1 MAPVI
6 QHRSA
11 ITAERS
17 IMSASFRST
26 RTFACLV
33 SAALLPLGAAF
44 AKDQILANGHIF
56 TANAEQPYAE
66 AVSIRDGKIV
76 AVGNRRDVAASVSP
90 DAQVTDLGGKTM
102 LPGLIDSHIH
112 AVFGGIGLLSAD
124 AKNDLAN
131 VDALEK
137 FVAEARS
144 SGRGMSGDVLY
155 VSGVPLGMWSQNAAL
170 NERFNNGAYKN
181 QPLFLRGMDGHT
193 GWSNAALRKRAGLN
207 KAFIAKLPQEK
218 RKFYGVNEDLTP
230 NGFGVDEGLDIIE
243 KQIPPADAK
252 KTLEGARAAVE
263 YLHSIGITSWVDPLV
278 DATILT
284 AYRDLAAAGGLT
296 AHVAALPQ
304 VKPDDP
310 SSFKN
315 ALALREKFKGI
326 PNLTLPGVKVFADG
340 VVEYPSQSAAM
351 TAPYSNTGKKGDLLF
366 KPENFAKLCI
376 EADKLGLFVH
386 THAIGD
392 LAVHEALNGYEAMRK
407 ANGNSGVPASITHLQ
422 FVRPEDV
429 PRFKLLGV
437 IGAYQLLWA
446 AYGFDAVDLIK
457 PYVAADIWPWQYPAR
472 SMLDAGAVISGAS
485 DWPVSTPD
493 VFQGI
498 YQAETRKGETGQA
511 LDASQDMP
519 RESML
524 YAYTINAARVM
535 RQEAAVGSIEP
546 GKAADFA
553 LVDRDV
559 LTVPAEEMRGTK
571 VLATMVAGE
580 WVYRAK

>member
-1 MAPVI
+1 MTVRI
-6 QHRSA
+6 RLS
-11 ITAERS
+11 
-17 IMSASFRST
+17 
-26 RTFACLV
+26 RTFVPVLC
-33 SAALLPLGAAF
+33 AALFPLGAAF
-44 AKDQILANGHIF
+44 AKDQILVNGHIF
-56 TANAEQPYAE
+56 TSNAQQPYAD
-66 AVSIRDGKIV
+66 AVSVRDGKIV
-76 AVGNRRDVAASVSP
+76 AVGNRGDVKASVGA
-90 DAQVTDLGGKTM
+90 DAAVTDLGGKTL
-102 LPGLIDSHIH
+102 LPGLIDSHVH

-131 VDALEK
+131 IDALEK

-170 NERFNNGAYKN
+170 NERFNSGAYAN

-193 GWSNAALRKRAGLN
+193 GWSNAALRKRAGLT
-207 KAFIAKLPQEK
+207 KAFIAKLPEEK
-218 RKFYGVNEDLTP
+218 RKYYGVNKDLTP
-230 NGFGVDEGLDIIE
+230 NGFGVDEGLDIVE

-252 KTLEGARAAVE
+252 KSLAGARAAVE
-263 YLHSIGITSWVDPLV
+263 YLHSIGITSWLDPLV
-278 DATILT
+278 DAATLT

-310 SSFKN
+310 NSFKN
-315 ALALREKFKGI
+315 ALALREKFGNI
-326 PNLTLPGVKVFADG
+326 PNLTIPGVKVFADG

-376 EADKLGLFVH
+376 DADKRGMFVH

-407 ANGNSGVPASITHLQ
+407 ANGNSGPPGSITHLQ
-422 FVRPEDV
+422 FVRPEDFE
-429 PRFKLLGV
+429 RFKQLNVL
-437 IGAYQLLWA
+437 ASYQLLWA
-446 AYGFDAVDLIK
+446 SYGFDSVDLVK
-457 PYVAADIWPWQYPAR
+457 PYVAADIFPWQYPAR
-472 SMLDAGAVISGAS
+472 SMLDAGTVIAGAS
-485 DWPVSTPD
+485 DWPVSTPE
-493 VFQGI
+493 VFKGI

-511 LDASQDMP
+511 LDASQDLP
-519 RESML
+519 RELML
-524 YAYTINAARVM
+524 HAYTINAARVM
-535 RQEAAVGSIEP
+535 KQEATVGSIEP

-559 LTVPAEEMRGTK
+559 LTVPAEAMRDTK

-580 WVYRAK
+580 WVYHTK

>member
-1 MAPVI
+1 MTVRI
-6 QHRSA
+6 RLS
-11 ITAERS
+11 
-17 IMSASFRST
+17 
-26 RTFACLV
+26 RTFVPVLC
-33 SAALLPLGAAF
+33 AALFPLGAAF
-44 AKDQILANGHIF
+44 AKDQILVNGHIF
-56 TANAEQPYAE
+56 TSNPQQPYAD
-66 AVSIRDGKIV
+66 AVSVRDGKIV
-76 AVGNRRDVAASVSP
+76 AVGNRGDVKASVGA
-90 DAQVTDLGGKTM
+90 DAAVTDLGGKTL
-102 LPGLIDSHIH
+102 LPGLIDSHVH

-131 VDALEK
+131 IDALEK

-170 NERFNNGAYKN
+170 NERFNSGAYAN

-193 GWSNAALRKRAGLN
+193 GWSNAALRKRAGLT
-207 KAFIAKLPQEK
+207 KAFIAKLPEEK
-218 RKFYGVNEDLTP
+218 RKYYGVNKDLTP

-252 KTLEGARAAVE
+252 KSLAGARAAVE
-263 YLHSIGITSWVDPLV
+263 YLHSIGITSWLDPLV
-278 DATILT
+278 DAPTLT

-310 SSFKN
+310 NSFKN
-315 ALALREKFKGI
+315 ALALREKFGNI
-326 PNLTLPGVKVFADG
+326 PNLTIPGVKVFADG

-376 EADKLGLFVH
+376 DADKLGLFVH

-407 ANGNSGVPASITHLQ
+407 ANGNSGPPGSITHLQ
-422 FVRPEDV
+422 FVRPEDFE
-429 PRFKLLGV
+429 RFKKLNVL
-437 IGAYQLLWA
+437 ASYQLLWA
-446 AYGFDAVDLIK
+446 AYGFDSVDLVK
-457 PYVAADIWPWQYPAR
+457 PYVTADIWPWQYPAR
-472 SMLDAGAVISGAS
+472 SMLDAGAVIAGAS
-485 DWPVSTPD
+485 DWPVSTPE
-493 VFQGI
+493 VFKGI

-511 LDASQDMP
+511 LDASQDLP
-519 RESML
+519 RELML

-535 RQEAAVGSIEP
+535 KQEATVGSIEP

-559 LTVPAEEMRGTK
+559 LTVPAEEMRDTK